1 MTMIRNLRRDEDG
14 AGAVEFALVAPALL
28 GFIIGLT
35 QLGMLFF
42 ANADLHNAVAAGARA
57 AVVFPRP
64 SDSTITGKIT
74 SMLAKLDQT
83 KLSTPTIAHG
93 TDGNGNDYEDIAVTY
108 QVPLNFI
115 FFKTPAIT
123 LRENRRVYVQS
134 TNQVTPTTNPS
145 TSSTSASTTSSGTTS
160 STSSGTTSS
169 TSATSS
175 GTTSSTSA
183 TSASST
189 TSATSASST
198 SSGTTTST
206 TSSSSWGTTS
216 TTSTSSGTTTT
227 SSTTSGNNAS
237 SGNASSSGDHAH
249 GNCQSAKNC

>member
-1 MTMIRNLRRDEDG
+1 MSMIRNLRRDEDG

-42 ANADLHNAVAAGARA
+42 ANADLHNAVAAGARV

-64 SDSTITGKIT
+64 SDSTVIGKIT
-74 SMLAKLDQT
+74 SMLTKLDQT
-83 KLSTPTIAHG
+83 KLSTPTITHG

-115 FFKTPAIT
+115 FFMTPAIT
-123 LRENRRVYVQS
+123 LRENRHVYVQS

-145 TSSTSASTTSSGTTS
+145 TSSTSASTTSSGTTTG
-160 STSSGTTSS
+160 STSSGTTTGSTSS
-169 TSATSS
+169 GTTTSATSS
-175 GTTSSTSA
+175 GTTSATSA

-189 TSATSASST
+189 TSST
-198 SSGTTTST
+198 SSGTTSST

-216 TTSTSSGTTTT
+216 TTSTT

>member
-1 MTMIRNLRRDEDG
+1 MIMIRNLSRDEGG

-42 ANADLHNAVAAGARA
+42 ANADLHNAVAAGARV

-74 SMLAKLDQT
+74 SMLTKLDQT

-123 LRENRRVYVQS
+123 LRENRRVFVQS

-145 TSSTSASTTSSGTTS
+145 STGSTSTSTTSSGATS

-189 TSATSASST
+189 TSSST
-198 SSGTTTST
+198 SSGTTSST

-216 TTSTSSGTTTT
+216 TSTT